1 MQKLWDE
8 RFSQEEY
15 IYGELPNEFFKSTL
29 KDLPPGT
36 LLLPGEG
43 EGRNAAWAACQGWD
57 VVAVDYSHA
66 GKAKALKLAQKHQVK
81 LDYRVQDLADLNFA
95 ENSFDAIA
103 LVFVHLPAAV
113 RKRVHQKLIRSLK
126 PNGLFI
132 LEAFHKDQLHYN
144 TGGPKNAEM
153 LYDSALL
160 KSDFGDLQLRQ
171 LTETRTMLNEG
182 NWHKGQAAVVR
193 FIGKKPNELARPERN
208 KSFRAIDGGR

>member
-1 MQKLWDE
+1 
-8 RFSQEEY
+8 
-15 IYGELPNEFFKSTL
+15 
-29 KDLPPGT
+29 
-36 LLLPGEG
+36 
-43 EGRNAAWAACQGWD
+43 GRNAAWAACQGWD

-132 LEAFHKDQLHYN
+132 LEAFHKDQLQHN

-193 FIGKKPNELARPERN
+193 FIGIKPNELARPERN